1 MKKIIT
7 TLLMTLV
14 PALGLA
20 AGGGVH
26 LDKADVDLHN
36 QASLQNGAR
45 LFVNYCLSCHSA
57 AYMRYSRMGKDLGLS
72 EDQVR
77 DNLMFAAEKTGETM
91 TIAMPAN
98 DAKKWFGTKIPD
110 LTVIARSRG
119 ADWLYT
125 YLRTFYLDDSRPL
138 GVNNVTFKD
147 VGMPHVLWELEGL
160 KQPVFEA
167 YKDHDG
173 NDAKRIVGF
182 EMVQPGK
189 MSPAEYD
196 NAVRD
201 LVNFMVYMG
210 EPAKLSRYSIG
221 VWVLLFLA
229 LLFVVSYAMK
239 KEFWKDI
246 H

>member
-36 QASLQNGAR
+36 KASLQNGAR

-57 AYMRYSRMGKDLGLS
+57 AYMRYSRMGQDLGLS
-72 EDQVR
+72 DEQVK
-77 DNLMFAAEKTGETM
+77 DNLMFASEKIGETM
-91 TIAMPAN
+91 TVAMPEN
-98 DAKKWFGTKIPD
+98 EAKKWFGTKIPD
-110 LTVIARSRG
+110 LTVVARARG

-125 YLRTFYLDDSRPL
+125 YMRTFYLDDSRPW
-138 GVNNVTFKD
+138 GVNNTTFKD
-147 VGMPHVLWELEGL
+147 VGMPRVLWELEGL
-160 KQPVFEA
+160 KQPVFET

-173 NDAKRIVGF
+173 NEAKRIVGY

-189 MSPAEYD
+189 MTEAEYD

-210 EPAKLSRYSIG
+210 EPAKLSRYRIG

-239 KEFWKDI
+239 KEFWKDV